1 MKGRRQS
8 GNYGVTKGRSNGVRA
23 GTPWTRFSKT
33 STRYRVPGA
42 GHRIRCPTFGPRPST
57 WTKHAARPY
66 LPRPS
71 SLHGR
76 GPDPEPRGP
85 NRETRPW
92 GLHTRCAHFPVA
104 GLGLRCSVFGPR
116 RRSGTGSRVPGAR
129 YPGPGTRYRVLVF
142 EKPAH
147 GVCMMQ
153 DRAESHP
160 AYPMGSVPG
169 SVLGARYPAF
179 SHRRMR
185 DEGDTT
191 FPCPSPPRPGRGPRT
206 ESRPPNPAPLPYCP
220 IALLPYCPTA
230 FPSFWT
236 RHSLTHLQIFEIIV
250 HYSCL

>member
-1 MKGRRQS
+1 MHLQDRYWVQVLGT
-8 GNYGVTKGRSNGVRA
+8 GFGVRPSVLGPRLGRSMRQGRISLPPIPPWPRAGSRVPRTEPGNAPMGFAYPMCAFSGSRARSSVLGVRPSA
-23 GTPWTRFSKT
+23 SI
-33 STRYRVPGA
+33 RY
-42 GHRIRCPTFGPRPST
+42 
-57 WTKHAARPY
+57 
-66 LPRPS
+66 
-71 SLHGR
+71 
-76 GPDPEPRGP
+76 
-85 NRETRPW
+85 
-92 GLHTRCAHFPVA
+92 
-104 GLGLRCSVFGPR
+104 
-116 RRSGTGSRVPGAR
+116 RVPGAR

-160 AYPMGSVPG
+160 AYPMGAVPG

-185 DEGDTT
+185 GEGDTT

>member
-1 MKGRRQS
+1 MVETAIITLREGLEAVLIVTIILTVLRQRGRADLQPWVLAGLS
-8 GNYGVTKGRSNGVRA
+8 VATALAVGGVFWIPELLSRWRVHEEAYEGALYLVGSLARSSVLGVRPSA
-23 GTPWTRFSKT
+23 L
-33 STRYRVPGA
+33 
-42 GHRIRCPTFGPRPST
+42 IR
-57 WTKHAARPY
+57 
-66 LPRPS
+66 
-71 SLHGR
+71 
-76 GPDPEPRGP
+76 
-85 NRETRPW
+85 
-92 GLHTRCAHFPVA
+92 
-104 GLGLRCSVFGPR
+104 
-116 RRSGTGSRVPGAR
+116 SRVPGAR

-185 DEGDTT
+185 GEGDTT